1 VPQPVATFMP
11 TLVFGA
17 DGSVTVGDEIELA
30 NEVDVVT
37 NVFDASGQEVF
48 QSSDSQL
55 GHCGGRNPCK
65 HICDCD

>member
-1 VPQPVATFMP
+1 MASVFVPQPVAAFMS

-37 NVFDASGQEVF
+37 NVFEAGQGLF
-48 QSSDSQL
+48 
-55 GHCGGRNPCK
+55 NPQTVNGD
-65 HICDCD
+65 IVVD